1 MFREHV
7 RLCESLAPTDYH
19 DGLIEYAKSTHPK
32 RKLRERALAEVVN
45 VNLWNHDSWL
55 TKPIKGKLKRFEW
68 AKPGKIPRLICDLG
82 VVASLVM
89 GFAAKRIKGHLESFN
104 RDFANKVEFIPKPTH
119 SVLNK
124 VFSQL
129 INPVGKSYFAA
140 HSDDSCFA
148 AHCLDGVFRC
158 NMDISSCDAT
168 HTGYMFESFM
178 NAIPDELALKTYL
191 RKGLN
196 QLKGKFHIST
206 VDGKKKLR
214 LVVNPRYD
222 DEEGLEQNP
231 FWLFL
236 ASGSTWTTA
245 INTWANFLIHESLAM
260 VNWGEV
266 RKEDAAAMV
275 VNQARHAGYKVTCEV
290 ADIVQKLQ
298 FLKHSPTS
306 NGEAFLNLGVIL
318 RAHGI
323 CHGDLPGSRKESFET
338 RANRFAAGVA
348 TGFKHAGKSS
358 FTTVMTEK
366 YNFGEAIFTSVFTK
380 DAHDNYDSVGE
391 VIVSDDDI
399 MLRYGISHSQLMHL
413 CNLYKNAGVGDIIR
427 CEASDRIL
435 NLDYGLGQPIIHST
449 YLNCELRG
457 EWWRSG
463 SSHQL
468 RPTGDG

>member
-7 RLCESLAPTDYH
+7 RLCENIDPTDYH
-19 DGLIEYAKSTHPK
+19 AGLIEYAKSVHPK
-32 RKLRERALAEVVN
+32 RKLRERALLEVEN
-45 VNLWNHDSWL
+45 LNLWNHESWL
-55 TKPIKGKLKRFEW
+55 TRPIKGKLKRFEW

-89 GFAAKRIKGHLESFN
+89 GFAAKRIKNHLESFH

-119 SVLNK
+119 SVLNE
-124 VFSQL
+124 VFRQL
-129 INPVGKSYFAA
+129 INPEGRSYFAA

-148 AHCLDGVFRC
+148 AHCSDGIFRC

-168 HTGYMFESFM
+168 HTGYIFESFM
-178 NAIPDELALKTYL
+178 NGIPDELPLKTYL

-196 QLKGKFHIST
+196 QLKGKFHIAT
-206 VDGKKKLR
+206 VDGKLKLK
-214 LVVNPRYD
+214 LNVKPRYD
-222 DEEGLEQNP
+222 DDGLEQNP

-260 VNWGEV
+260 VNWGQV

-275 VNQARHAGYKVTCEV
+275 VRQARHAGYKVTCEV

-323 CHGDLPGSRKESFET
+323 CHGDLPGSSRDTFET
-338 RANRFAAGVA
+338 RANRFASGVA
-348 TGFKHAGKSS
+348 AGFKHAGRSA
-358 FTTVMTEK
+358 FTNVMAEK
-366 YNFGEAIFTSVFTK
+366 YNMSETNFTSVFTEEVYR
-380 DAHDNYDSVGE
+380 NYDSP
-391 VIVSDDDI
+391 SDVTVTDEDI
-399 MLRYGISHSQLMHL
+399 MLRYGISHAQLMHL
-413 CNLYKNAGVGDIIR
+413 CNLYRSAGVGDIIR
-427 CEASDRIL
+427 CEASDKIL
-435 NLDYGLGQPIIHST
+435 LLDYGLGQPVIHST
-449 YLNCELRG
+449 YLNCETRG

-463 SSHQL
+463 SSP
-468 RPTGDG
+468 RPGLVELH